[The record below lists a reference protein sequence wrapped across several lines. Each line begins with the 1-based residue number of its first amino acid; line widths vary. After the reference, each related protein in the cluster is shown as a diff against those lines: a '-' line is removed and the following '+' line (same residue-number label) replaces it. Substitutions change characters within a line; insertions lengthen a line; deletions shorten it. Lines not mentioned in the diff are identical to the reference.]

1 MEAQMED
8 EEMVLVSAP
17 VFRRRRSRTKHLG
30 CICCERD
37 GVCVCMCARAHNP
50 NKLQGGQRRII
61 GLLLVI
67 YLFMCHLQIRV
78 AAVEAVW
85 KELIYVTSFFMFFC
99 LVFIWLQVWAI

>member
-37 GVCVCMCARAHNP
+37 GVCVCMCARAHMLEM
-50 NKLQGGQRRII
+50 KKRKR
-61 GLLLVI
+61 
-67 YLFMCHLQIRV
+67 
-78 AAVEAVW
+78 
-85 KELIYVTSFFMFFC
+85 FFC
-99 LVFIWLQVWAI
+99 VLCCC